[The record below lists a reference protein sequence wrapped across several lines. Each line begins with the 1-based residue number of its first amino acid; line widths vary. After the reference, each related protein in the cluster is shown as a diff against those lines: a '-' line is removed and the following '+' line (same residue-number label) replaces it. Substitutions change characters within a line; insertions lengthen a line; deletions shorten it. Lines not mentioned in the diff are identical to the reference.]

1 MPPATTL
8 KIISPTPAAD
18 EEALR
23 LSELLSALSHALD
36 LTEGQPEGHCVRCCW
51 IGTAIGREL
60 GLAETELWEL
70 YYTLLLKDVGC
81 SSNAARISAL
91 YKTDDL
97 LFKHDVKIVGTSLP
111 ALLGFV
117 VSHTAGAASLADR
130 VQTILSVVPQTPRVA
145 NEIIK
150 TRCERGA
157 DIARRLRFSERVAS
171 GIHDL
176 DEHWDGSG
184 NPAGK
189 KGEAIPVYARIALL
203 AQVVDVFNTAYGRI
217 ETRKEVARRAGS
229 WFDPALV
236 AAFTRAQ
243 GKLGFW
249 EGLASPHLESTI
261 LELEPGRQAKTL
273 DDDFLDDIAEAFAEV
288 VDSKSP
294 YTSGHS
300 SRVAAFADMIAAELG
315 FPEERRRWLKRGA
328 LLHDIGKLG
337 VSSAI
342 LDKPARLTTAERD
355 AMRQHAALT
364 ETILSRIAAFA
375 ELARVAGAHHERLDG
390 KGYPHGLAG
399 DEIAMETR
407 ILTTA
412 DIFDALTAKRPYRD
426 ALPED
431 TALEIMAAEVG
442 SAIDPRCFTALRIAL
457 AKRRT

>member
-1 MPPATTL
+1 VPPAVL
-8 KIISPTPAAD
+8 KLVSPAPSEDA
-18 EEALR
+18 ALR

-36 LTEGQPEGHCVRCCW
+36 LTEGQPQGHCVRCCW
-51 IGTAIGREL
+51 IGTAIGREI
-60 GLAETELWEL
+60 GLSEGELWEL

-97 LFKHDVKIVGTSLP
+97 LFKHDAKIVGTSLP

-117 VSHTAGAASLADR
+117 VSHTAGAAGFADR
-130 VQTILSVVPQTPRVA
+130 VQTILSVVPQSPRVA
-145 NEIIK
+145 NEITQ

-157 DIARRLRFSERVAS
+157 DIARRLRFSERVAN

-176 DEHWDGSG
+176 DEHWDGGG

-189 KGEAIPVYARIALL
+189 KGNAIPIYARIALL

-217 ETRKEVARRAGS
+217 ETRKEVDRRSGS

-236 AAFTRAQ
+236 AAFTKAQ
-243 GKLGFW
+243 GRLGFW
-249 EGLASPHLESTI
+249 EGLASPHLETTI
-261 LELEPGRQAKTL
+261 LDLEPGRQARTL
-273 DDDFLDDIAEAFAEV
+273 DEDFLDDIAEAFAEV

-300 SRVAAFADMIAAELG
+300 SRVAEFTDMIAAELAV
-315 FPEERRRWLKRGA
+315 PAPRRRWLRRGA

-337 VSSAI
+337 VSNAI
-342 LDKPARLTTAERD
+342 LDKPGRLTDDERM
-355 AMRQHAALT
+355 AMREHAALT
-364 ETILSRIAAFA
+364 ETVLSRIAAFA
-375 ELARVAGAHHERLDG
+375 ELSRVAGAHHERLDG

-399 DEIAMETR
+399 DEIPLETR

-412 DIFDALTAKRPYRD
+412 DIFDALTAKRPYRA
-426 ALPED
+426 ALSENA
-431 TALEIMAAEVG
+431 ALELMAGEVG
-442 SAIDPRCFTALRIAL
+442 TAIDMRCLAALRIAL
-457 AKRRT
+457 AKRQS